1 MVPDAAR
8 ALDHVLALRPDVR
21 DEWLRKRKLKND
33 PRRTRIGGLL
43 RMISIDELPQ
53 LINVLRSDMSLVGP
67 RPVVQQELRDHYKD
81 DNCCYLLVRTG
92 LSGLWQINGRNLTN
106 YQQRVHL
113 DSWYVRNWSL
123 WGGTLPAVISRRG
136 AY

>member
-1 MVPDAAR
+1 MAAHEKAEER
-8 ALDHVLALRPDVR
+8 SAQNQDWR
-21 DEWLRKRKLKND
+21 
-33 PRRTRIGGLL
+33 LL
-43 RMISIDELPQ
+43 RMTSIDELPQ
-53 LINVLRSDMSLVGP
+53 LINVLRGEMSLVGS

-81 DNCCYLLVRTG
+81 DNCYNLLVRPG
-92 LSGLWQINGRNLTN
+92 LSGLWQISGRNLTN

-113 DSWYVRNWSL
+113 DSWDVRNWSL